1 MLLNLLSTEWMS
13 YLWSALGGIF
23 TLLLIWGT
31 LKLNQLI
38 NSKVE
43 NETAARF
50 LTDIACIV
58 STVVGATMQTTVD
71 NLKGTTEWTKET
83 QDKILNDAL
92 ETCLKTLSTETK
104 EWIVKTHGDI
114 TLYLTNKIEAEVRA
128 QK

>member
-43 NETAARF
+43 NENVAKF
-50 LTDIACIV
+50 LTDIAGIV

-71 NLKGTTEWTKET
+71 NLKGTAEWTKET

-92 ETCLKTLSTETK
+92 NTCLKTLSTETK
-104 EWIVKTHGDI
+104 TWIEKTHGDI
-114 TLYLTNKIEAEVRA
+114 NLYLTNKIEAEVRA